1 MSNDVPRDRV
11 PCYTQGCKDMD
22 PHNSPACVHCWKHLS
37 MDERHII
44 KKAFNQDC
52 ENGKYVASI
61 NKVCRIYGCWQW
73 VQLKEGAAAD
83 GRCRKCR
90 GNGVM
95 GTVVDTGDEKEEE
108 AEQAAPATVVIRDS
122 PARLP
127 LVFATGVE
135 KEMEKKEAARLNSAP
150 DIVGCPRHRSSR
162 CRSPRMPRSSRSRSP
177 RLAALL
183 HKCENNLVHQ
193 TRELEQFMRD
203 VNNLQVYVL
212 NNP

>member
-1 MSNDVPRDRV
+1 
-11 PCYTQGCKDMD
+11 
-22 PHNSPACVHCWKHLS
+22 
-37 MDERHII
+37 
-44 KKAFNQDC
+44 
-52 ENGKYVASI
+52 
-61 NKVCRIYGCWQW
+61 
-73 VQLKEGAAAD
+73 
-83 GRCRKCR
+83 
-90 GNGVM
+90 M

-150 DIVGCPRHRSSR
+150 DIVGCPR
-162 CRSPRMPRSSRSRSP
+162 PRSSRSRSP
-177 RLAALL
+177 RLAELL
-183 HKCENNLVHQ
+183 HKCGNNLVHQ

>member
-37 MDERHII
+37 IYERHII

-61 NKVCRIYGCWQW
+61 NKVCKIFGCWQW
-73 VQLKEGAAAD
+73 VQIKEGAAAD

-90 GNGVM
+90 KDGFM
-95 GTVVDTGDEKEEE
+95 DTVVDTGDEKEEE
-108 AEQAAPATVVIRDS
+108 AVVIRDS
-122 PARLP
+122 PVRLP

-135 KEMEKKEAARLNSAP
+135 KEMEKEEAARLNSAP
-150 DIVGCPRHRSSR
+150 DIVGCPR
-162 CRSPRMPRSSRSRSP
+162 PRSSRSRSP
-177 RLAALL
+177 RLAELL
-183 HKCENNLVHQ
+183 HKCGKNLVHQ
-193 TRELEQFMRD
+193 TRELETSMRA
-203 VNNLQVYVL
+203 VHKLQLYVL